1 MLGKISIR
9 LRLTILNVFLLTV
22 CCVILTVILNFSANR
37 MANVIEATVVTPAM
51 QLGQDGETLHSEPQA
66 PDTAADVTNSV
77 PAAPT
82 QNSQSARLH
91 FLYQSIIYMVLLLV
105 IGGLL
110 TYFISGKAL
119 KPLHI
124 LSRQMRNCTVY
135 NLSED
140 LKVPNS
146 HDEIADLTHSFNE
159 MSNKLNDAFAMQKR
173 FSQSAAHELRTP
185 LTVLKTKVDVFKK
198 KKDRTPEEYDKLLS
212 VISAHTDRMSALV
225 KDLLDLTNMDALPCD
240 QEIEAAELLIDVAA
254 ELSPLAKE
262 KNIYIT
268 VSGSSPVLT
277 GNKNL
282 LHRAFYNIIEN
293 AVKYNVENGIVE
305 IFIHTH
311 EENTAITIKDNG
323 IGIPKE
329 MQALIFEP
337 FFRVDKSRSRQM
349 GGAGLG
355 LSIVKSIIEKHNGTI
370 SVSDNPMGGTIFEL
384 LLPQQTLEFLS

>member
-22 CCVILTVILNFSANR
+22 CCVILTIILNFSANR
-37 MANVIEATVVTPAM
+37 MANVIEATVVTPAI
-51 QLGQDGETLHSEPQA
+51 QFDQNGELPPSEPQT
-66 PDTAADVTNSV
+66 PDTAADNTNSV
-77 PAAPT
+77 PAAQT
-82 QNSQSARLH
+82 LNSQSARLN
-91 FLYQSIIYMVLLLV
+91 FLYQSILYMLLLLV

-110 TYFISGKAL
+110 TYYISGKAL

-124 LSRQMRNCTVY
+124 LSRQMKNCTVY

-140 LKVPNS
+140 LKVPES
-146 HDEIADLTHSFNE
+146 QDEIAELTRSFNE

-185 LTVLKTKVDVFKK
+185 LTVLRTKIDVFKK
-198 KKDRTPEEYDKLLS
+198 KKDRTPQEYDKLLS
-212 VISAHTDRMSALV
+212 VISAHTDRMSTLV
-225 KDLLDLTNMDALPCD
+225 KDLLDLTNMDTLVCD
-240 QEIEAAELLIDVAA
+240 QEIEASELLIDVAA

-268 VSGSSPVLT
+268 VSGSSPILT
-277 GNKNL
+277 GNQNL

-293 AVKYNVENGIVE
+293 AVKYNVDNGIVE
-305 IFIHTH
+305 ISVSPREQYTV
-311 EENTAITIKDNG
+311 ITMKDNG

-329 MQALIFEP
+329 MQPLIFEP

-384 LLPQQTLEFLS
+384 LLPL